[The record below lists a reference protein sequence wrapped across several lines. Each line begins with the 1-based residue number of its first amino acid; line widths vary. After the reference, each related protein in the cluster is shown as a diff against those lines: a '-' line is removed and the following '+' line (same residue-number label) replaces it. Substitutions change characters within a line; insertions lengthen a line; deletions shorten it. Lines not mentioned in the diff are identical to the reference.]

1 MKITRKSILS
11 GITRTLD
18 IPVTE
23 DQMQAWRGGV
33 LIQRAMP
40 NLSDDQREFI
50 MSGITADEWDDV
62 MEREDD

>member
-1 MKITRKSILS
+1 MQITRKSLLS
-11 GITRTLD
+11 GITRTLG

-23 DQMQAWRGGV
+23 EQMQAWQDGA

-50 MSGITADEWDDV
+50 LTGITADEWDDV
-62 MEREDD
+62 MAREDD

>member
-40 NLSDDQREFI
+40 NLSDDLREFI

-62 MEREDD
+62 KDWEDD